1 MLSKLVKYTDLL
13 GSYEILLVRIDPGS
27 IHSRIGRQT
36 VKFSENSSDLSV
48 KKCSE
53 NFFVGS
59 LRKPLLWELFSW
71 EQFKNHCSHNFSERA
86 EEDLIGLKKTQSE
99 WEQSHCSEQNERPL
113 YGGVYEIR
121 HSAYDGDFY
130 VFQNH
135 VYKTLV
141 EPFNLSKFLK
151 SRAQDKF
158 AYLRSMW
165 IFYVW
170 KLDFKPSYYKKCI
183 QWEPSAVRHVIIT
196 NPSSFTKSLEG
207 RRENWAVFQKKNDGN
222 LFGVCS
228 KYILEC
234 VPPGRKWTTKGC
246 LNERVLFSSL

>member
-113 YGGVYEIR
+113 GHTR
-121 HSAYDGDFY
+121 
-130 VFQNH
+130 Q
-135 VYKTLV
+135 KTLWDIGTA
-141 EPFNLSKFLK
+141 K
-151 SRAQDKF
+151 
-158 AYLRSMW
+158 
-165 IFYVW
+165 I
-170 KLDFKPSYYKKCI
+170 
-183 QWEPSAVRHVIIT
+183 
-196 NPSSFTKSLEG
+196 
-207 RRENWAVFQKKNDGN
+207 RRKWKKN
-222 LFGVCS
+222 FGQS
-228 KYILEC
+228 EFSLDLKY
-234 VPPGRKWTTKGC
+234 
-246 LNERVLFSSL
+246 